1 MKKNKQRQISHV
13 FIVNTLII
21 FCILIIVFLLM
32 FVLSIL
38 AFQSGFIFRGKL
50 NPFGIYIFILC
61 SFFAL
66 VIYIFYLHNAKIT
79 NTIKDLELATDQVS
93 KGNFKIQIPLT
104 TDENINSFILN
115 FNKMVRELNSME
127 TLKEDFISNVSHEF
141 KTPLSVIQSYS
152 KALRDPNL
160 DDATRKQYEEVLDNN
175 IKKLTNLTSN
185 ILSLS
190 RLEHQEIVLDK
201 KEYLLDEQIRQT
213 ILDLE
218 PEWSKKN
225 IDLKLNLH
233 KTKYYGSENLINQ
246 VWQNIINNAIKFSNT
261 DGKISISISKQ
272 ESDIIVTISDN
283 GIGMSE
289 DTINKIFDKF
299 YQGDKSHS
307 MEGNGLGLA
316 LVKRILNICN
326 GEISVS
332 SKENEGSTFVVTLHT
347 NDETK

>member
-1 MKKNKQRQISHV
+1 MKKNRQRQISHV

-21 FCILIIVFLLM
+21 FCVLIIVFLLM

-66 VIYIFYLHNAKIT
+66 VIYILYLHNAKIT

-160 DDATRKQYEEVLDNN
+160 DDTTRKQYEEVLDNN

-246 VWQNIINNAIKFSNT
+246 AWQNIINNAIKFSNT

>member
-1 MKKNKQRQISHV
+1 
-13 FIVNTLII
+13 
-21 FCILIIVFLLM
+21 M